1 MISKSLAVLALAA
14 AVATTPLAA
23 ADSPSL
29 LMTVSGTSAD
39 AGARAL
45 VPDTS
50 ASGGGWT
57 FFGDGALFATYVS
70 ATGPNDPESKV
81 FSTNWFAAGAEHSIG
96 ERGSF
101 LVRGRLSLEPMTVPD
116 GGYPQLLQYVPGESI
131 DHMRAHDL
139 VGEAAIALGWRT
151 SQTSQL
157 QLYVAPVGDP
167 ALGAVPFAQRMSSR
181 DFAEAPFG
189 YEIEESFLNATR
201 VVTAGWT
208 SNALGV
214 EASVFHHAQSTGR
227 HSSIDDGSIDSRSAR
242 ITFAP
247 GARLTGQASYGE
259 LGKDRGTKVTSAS
272 ISYGGPIASTTAL
285 WTRRKDTGFFNTPG
299 GESFDAAGIETAL
312 RLGRNTLLGR
322 LESVDRPRGFL
333 GRLEKRRTAHFTIG
347 YIFDLL
353 ARPTW
358 RAGFGATVDYH
369 TQTHEL
375 QDTYGHKPQ
384 TIYAFFRVR
393 T

>member
-1 MISKSLAVLALAA
+1 MISKYLAVLALAA
-14 AVATTPLAA
+14 APLFAD
-23 ADSPSL
+23 DSPSL
-29 LMTVSGTSAD
+29 LMTTSGTSAD
-39 AGARAL
+39 AGARAM
-45 VPDTS
+45 VPDAN

-57 FFGDGALFATYVS
+57 FFGDGALFATYVT
-70 ATGPNDPESKV
+70 ATGPNDPESKA
-81 FSTNWFAAGAEHSIG
+81 FSTNWFAAGAEHPLG
-96 ERGSF
+96 DRGSF
-101 LVRGRLSLEPMTVPD
+101 LVRGRLSLEPMTIPE
-116 GGYPQLLQYVPGESI
+116 GGYPQLLQYVPGEPG
-131 DHMRAHDL
+131 DRMRAHDL
-139 VGEAAIALGWRT
+139 VGEAAIALALRT

-157 QLYVAPVGDP
+157 QLYVAAVGDP

-214 EASVFHHAQSTGR
+214 EASVFHLAHSTGR
-227 HSSIDDGSIDSRSAR
+227 HSSIDDGNIDSRSAR

-259 LGKDRGTKVTSAS
+259 LGEDRATKITSAS
-272 ISYGGPIASTTAL
+272 ISYGGPVASTTAL
-285 WTRRKDTGFFNTPG
+285 WTRRKGV
-299 GESFDAAGIETAL
+299 ESFDAAGIETAL

-333 GRLEKRRTAHFTIG
+333 GRPEKRRTAHFTIG

-358 RAGFGATVDYH
+358 RAGLGATVDYH

-375 QDTYGHKPQ
+375 QTTYGHKPQ

>member
-1 MISKSLAVLALAA
+1 MIKKYLAVLAVLFVA
-14 AVATTPLAA
+14 AVPAFA
-23 ADSPSL
+23 ADGPSL
-29 LMTVSGTSAD
+29 LMTASGTAAD
-39 AGARAL
+39 AGARTA
-45 VPDTS
+45 VPDPN
-50 ASGGGWT
+50 AAGGGWT

-70 ATGPNDPESKV
+70 ATGPNDPESKA
-81 FSTNWFAAGAEHSIG
+81 FSTNWFTAGAEHPLG

-101 LVRGRLSLEPMTVPD
+101 LVRGRLSLEPMTIPE

-131 DHMRAHDL
+131 DRMRAHDL

-151 SQTSQL
+151 SATSQL

-189 YEIEESFLNATR
+189 YDIEESFLNATR

-214 EASVFHHAQSTGR
+214 EASVFHLAQSTGR
-227 HSSIDDGSIDSRSAR
+227 HSSIDDGDIDSRSAR

-247 GARLTGQASYGE
+247 GARLTGQVSYGE
-259 LGKDRGTKVTSAS
+259 LGKSRVTKIESAS
-272 ISYGGPIASTTAL
+272 ISYGGPVASTTAL
-285 WTRRKDTGFFNTPG
+285 WTRRKSTSHLGPG
-299 GESFDAAGIETAL
+299 GDDSYDAAGIETAL
-312 RLGRNTLLGR
+312 RLGRSTLLGR
-322 LESVDRPRGFL
+322 LESVDRPRSVLDVL
-333 GRLEKRRTAHFTIG
+333 GKRRTTHFTIG
-347 YIFDLL
+347 YIFDVLL
-353 ARPTW
+353 KPTW
-358 RAGFGATVDYH
+358 RAGLGATVDYH
-369 TQTHEL
+369 TQTREL
-375 QDTYGHKPQ
+375 SATYGHKPQ